1 MPLVETQDRR
11 GKPGITGEDVEQ
23 DLPDRDRAGCL
34 VLD

>member
-11 GKPGITGEDVEQ
+11 GKPGSTGEDVEQ

-34 VLD
+34 VLG